1 MSVLIDTNILL
12 RSAQPTHPL
21 YPIAIHAVS
30 TLLKRNETVFFCPQN
45 IAEFWHVATR
55 PTSANGLGFSPQETL
70 REVESIEDLL
80 TFLPDTP
87 SIYPEWK
94 RIVSAHGV
102 QGIKVFDARLIA
114 VANTYGV
121 GNILTF
127 NAGDFKR
134 FSPVAILDPAAF
146 VA

>member
-21 YPIAIHAVS
+21 YPTTTHAVS
-30 TLLKRNETVFFCPQN
+30 TLLKRNETVFFC
-45 IAEFWHVATR
+45 
-55 PTSANGLGFSPQETL
+55 
-70 REVESIEDLL
+70 IEGLL
-80 TFLPDTP
+80 TLLPDTP

-94 RIVSAHGV
+94 RIVSAHGI

-127 NAGDFKR
+127 NAGDFRR
-134 FSPVAILDPAAF
+134 FSPVAILNPTAF
-146 VA
+146 VV